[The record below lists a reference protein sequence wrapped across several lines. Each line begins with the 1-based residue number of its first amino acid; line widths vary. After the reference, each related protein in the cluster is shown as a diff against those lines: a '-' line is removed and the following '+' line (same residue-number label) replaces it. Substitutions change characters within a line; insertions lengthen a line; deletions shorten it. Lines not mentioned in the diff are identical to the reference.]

1 MGESPAYENENKE
14 RMQFVAQEISLV
26 LPFAIC
32 QVEVST
38 MFKYLEF
45 LTAFQEPP
53 TVIFVT
59 IGFCCTLIQGHCFL
73 V

>member
-1 MGESPAYENENKE
+1 MGESPAYENEKKG

-26 LPFAIC
+26 LSFAIC

-45 LTAFQEPP
+45 LAAFQEPP

-59 IGFCCTLIQGHCFL
+59 TGFCSTLIQGHCFQ